1 MYPARNGEIRI
12 ARFRSAFFRIGAAIF
27 FLFYTDLVR
36 AQVTPPEGTVPT
48 AVAGDTRKNP
58 SSSKS
63 QLEIFANGQWST
75 DLDSQFDPGKPTLVL
90 IHGWQPGNLEENGNL
105 VHSDITEY
113 WSNVTTALATRV
125 NAEGQTGDINLLG
138 WNWMPLASTRE
149 IDPLIKTTV
158 TVPAFA
164 VYNEALLLAN
174 KLKSLAPQGTIQL
187 YGHSLGAKLAAVTG
201 VAAQAG
207 DDAIAIDHVVM
218 VDGPELN
225 TSDYDLQGIVM
236 TVPVH
241 LENEI
246 PQLMQK
252 NTYAEAYVSAFS
264 FCYSELGIGNL
275 NIDMQS
281 NTGVFQFVEQIV
293 GSHRLP
299 IVWYFG
305 GTIESIGTYTG
316 TIDAATGNV
325 SSSMGAA
332 WSKVL
337 NRTATTPDIEAART
351 KMLEGTNDDIAQ
363 KGMNYGIIDR
373 VKNPYDL
380 LETNTL
386 QAQRVL
392 TETAIP
398 FTLDGSVEWTRSGD
412 VAFDN
417 SESPQAV
424 LTASSAGY
432 LMGKMTVPSG
442 NVVLNFTLT
451 IDNPDP
457 TDKFTIFF
465 DNQLILTL
473 DAGAC
478 RKGSSLAIGP
488 VELTPFEQKTGT
500 LTFCYTSASTGK
512 IARLSDMKVTSW
524 PYRSFKRLKVRK
536 ALGHGTFYPEHH
548 YYTEG
553 STVTL
558 HAFPIAGFRV
568 WKWEGSDSD
577 TLLHTDLNTVTLND
591 SKIVSVR
598 FQLDWSDLPCSI
610 SGLAVV
616 MFMGLGMVRF
626 APGNA
631 SEKKDD

>member
-1 MYPARNGEIRI
+1 MDFARNGENKI
-12 ARFRSAFFRIGAAIF
+12 ARFRSFFFRVVAAL
-27 FLFYTDLVR
+27 FLFQANFVP
-36 AQVTPPEGTVPT
+36 AAVTPPEGTVPT
-48 AVAGDTRKNP
+48 AVADDTRKNP
-58 SSSKS
+58 SASKS
-63 QLEIFANGQWST
+63 KLEIFANGQWST
-75 DLDSQFDPGKPTLVL
+75 DLDTRFDPTKPTLVL
-90 IHGWQPGNLEENGNL
+90 IHGWQPGNLDEAGNL
-105 VHSDITEY
+105 SHSDITEY
-113 WSNVTTALATRV
+113 WSNVTAALAKRV

-138 WNWMPLASTRE
+138 WNWMPLASTPT
-149 IDPLIKTTV
+149 IDPLAKTTV

-164 VYNEALLLAN
+164 VYNEALLLTN
-174 KLKSLAPQGTIQL
+174 KLKSLAPEGTIQIF
-187 YGHSLGAKLAAVTG
+187 GHSLGAKLAAVTG
-201 VAAQAG
+201 VVAQTG

-246 PQLMQK
+246 PQLMEK
-252 NTYAEAYVSAFS
+252 NTYAEAYISAFS
-264 FCYSELGIGNL
+264 FCYSELGIQNL

-281 NTGVFQFVEQIV
+281 NSGVFQFVEQIV

-305 GTIESIGTYTG
+305 GTIESIGTYAG

-325 SSSMGAA
+325 SSTMGAA

-337 NRTATTPDIEAART
+337 NRTATAEDIEAARA
-351 KMLEGTNDDIAQ
+351 KMLEGSDDKIAQ

-373 VKNPYDL
+373 VNAPYDL

-386 QAQRVL
+386 QAERVL

-398 FTLDGSVEWTRSGD
+398 FSLDGSVEWTRSGD
-412 VAFDN
+412 VTFDD

-424 LTASSAGY
+424 LTASSASY

-451 IDNPDP
+451 MDAPDA

-465 DNQLILTL
+465 DNQLIFTL
-473 DAGAC
+473 DASAC
-478 RKGSSLAIGP
+478 GNGSSLAIGP
-488 VELTPFEQKTGT
+488 IELTPFEQQTGT
-500 LTFCYTSASTGK
+500 LTFCYNSASTGK
-512 IARLSDMKVTSW
+512 IVRLSDMKITSW
-524 PYRSFKRLKVRK
+524 PYRKFRRLKVRK
-536 ALGHGTFYPEHH
+536 TLGNGKFYPEHH

-558 HAFPIAGFRV
+558 HAFPITGFRV
-568 WKWEGSDSD
+568 WKWEGSDND
-577 TLLHTDLNTVTLND
+577 ALLHTNLTTVTLND
-591 SKIVSVR
+591 SKIVAVK
-598 FQLDWSDLPCSI
+598 FQLDWIDPVCSTGGI
-610 SGLAVV
+610 ALVLL
-616 MFMGLGMVRF
+616 MGLGMARF
-626 APGNA
+626 APSNA